1 MKALNF
7 RNALAALLAMA
18 LSGCAGVYSVKPVDK
33 SLKATVE
40 RWAAQSG
47 RTVHWEIED
56 LEIVDPEALARSGS
70 STFELKDA
78 LSKLLNQAE
87 NRRKQLARAAGEPA
101 PLPIQACVYT
111 NAIRVSYV
119 KGAGI
124 PCSG

>member
-1 MKALNF
+1 MKMPNLRLTFAS
-7 RNALAALLAMA
+7 LLAVA
-18 LSGCAGVYSVKPVDK
+18 LTGCAGVYSVKPVDK

-47 RTVHWEIED
+47 RAVLWEIED
-56 LEIVDPEALARSGS
+56 LEIVDPEALARSSS
-70 STFELKDA
+70 STFELKAA
-78 LSKLLNQAE
+78 LSTLLNQAE
-87 NRRKQLARAAGEPA
+87 NRRRQLARAAGEPA

-111 NAIRVSYV
+111 NAVRVTYV